1 MANEDAT
8 IDAGASK
15 AAQPIVCKI
24 GTSDL
29 RYALATGLAD
39 FNAMPTHLVFVCVIY
54 PVLTFIFARA
64 SAGYEVLPLVFPLL
78 AGYTLIGPL
87 VAIGMYELSR
97 RREQGIDISRMHAFE
112 VFRSPSIVAIAILAL
127 MLMVIYFGWMIAAQV
142 IYVQFI
148 GSEAPASIEEF
159 ARQVLTTRPGW
170 ALIVVGSGV
179 GFVFS
184 VVLFALSVVSF
195 PLLLDRDVSVTTAIQ
210 TSISCVLANPVTMAK
225 WSVIVAAALLI
236 GSLPAFVGLAVVLP
250 VLGHATWH
258 VYRRAVKWD
267 PVVEPSA

>member
-1 MANEDAT
+1 MANEDAIVDT
-8 IDAGASK
+8 GANKS
-15 AAQPIVCKI
+15 AMPIVRKI

-39 FNAMPTHLVFVCVIY
+39 FNAMPTYLVFVCVIY
-54 PVLTFIFARA
+54 PVLTFIFAR
-64 SAGYEVLPLVFPLL
+64 SIAGYEVLPFVFPLL

-97 RREQGIDISRMHAFE
+97 RREQHIDISRMHAFE
-112 VFRSPSIVAIAILAL
+112 VFRSPSIVAITILAL
-127 MLMVIYFGWMIAAQV
+127 LLMVIYIGWLFAAQA

-159 ARQVLTTRPGW
+159 ARQVLTTRSGW

-179 GFVFS
+179 GFVFA
-184 VVLFALSVVSF
+184 VVVFTLSVVSF
-195 PLLLDRDVSVTTAIQ
+195 PLLLDRDVGVTTAIQ
-210 TSISCVLANPVTMAK
+210 TSISSVLANPMTMAI
-225 WSVIVAAALLI
+225 WGVIVAAILLI
-236 GSLPAFVGLAVVLP
+236 GSLPAFVGLAIVLP

-267 PVVEPSA
+267 PVVEP